1 MNKKILVLGVNQNNF
16 LSFLYSKLKSFDS
29 TFIIAA
35 PFVKDLNKNVIHDFW
50 MYDNNLVSHKK
61 TFLAI
66 LQSIF
71 LVFFDKHVYQTFFFI
86 LLVEKKIKKSFHFV
100 FKHVQAKI
108 FFITNNNFNE
118 FETFHF
124 HFMQYSYLREL
135 FLVPKGKKIVCTF
148 WGSDLLRTSDV
159 FNFYFVKKALNRAN
173 IITCQSLELKEI
185 ILSKFGRNLDD
196 KIKIAI
202 FPVDEKIYADIDLNR
217 TQENVINSFKEKYE
231 YSLSKINVLIGHNGS
246 ALNNHVKILE
256 SLKAIQN
263 KDKIHLIVNLNYALD
278 AHKKIEYKAKL
289 TQLLEQSG
297 MSFVLLE
304 TFFSKEELAISR
316 LATNV
321 FIHMPICDALS
332 GTMLELMYASS
343 IVITGSW
350 LPYKTFRKAQIN
362 YYEIDDFSEI
372 QFKLDSLI
380 ENFQS
385 EKERAKNNKGLIQEY
400 FFTDTLIENWAQIL
414 N

>member
-1 MNKKILVLGVNQNNF
+1 MNKKILVLGIEQNNF

-35 PFVKDLNKNVIHDFW
+35 PFIKDLNKNVIHDSW

-61 TFLAI
+61 SFLAI

-71 LVFFDKHVYQTFFFI
+71 FVVFDKHVYQTFFFI
-86 LLVEKKIKKSFHFV
+86 LLVEKKIKKSFHFG
-100 FKHVQAKI
+100 FKHLQAKI

-148 WGSDLLRTSDV
+148 WGSDLLRTNDI

-173 IITCQSLELKEI
+173 VITCQSLELKEI

-217 TQENVINSFKEKYE
+217 TQENVINTFKEKHD
-231 YSLSKINVLIGHNGS
+231 YSLSKTNILIGHNGS
-246 ALNNHVKILE
+246 PSNNHIKIIE
-256 SLKAIQN
+256 SLKTIQN
-263 KDKIHLIVNLNYALD
+263 KDKMHLIVNLNYALD
-278 AHKKIEYKAKL
+278 AHKKLEYKAKL
-289 TQLLEQSG
+289 TQLLEQSKI
-297 MSFVLLE
+297 SFVLLE

-321 FIHMPICDALS
+321 FIHMPISDALS
-332 GTMLELMYASS
+332 GTMLELIYASS

-350 LPYKTFRKAQIN
+350 LPYKTFSNSGLN
-362 YYEIDDFSEI
+362 YHEVSSFDNLADKVDSIMANFKSENEIV
-372 QFKLDSLI
+372 K
-380 ENFQS
+380 EN
-385 EKERAKNNKGLIQEY
+385 KWLIQQH
-400 FFTDTLIENWAQIL
+400 FFNKSIINNWAQIL